1 MFAWFYLLMLLRKSV
16 LQTGAGPR
24 VPLVIPMLA
33 ADNARVAVAF
43 ALYSRCERYEA
54 IPDSTG

>member
-1 MFAWFYLLMLLRKSV
+1 MLLRKSV